1 MPRNRRYCSR
11 LCSKRASDERLK
23 AAVGS
28 VPRTC
33 RHCGKDISD
42 RAPQTRFCN
51 RECSRKARPKC
62 TFYGCILPI
71 DYDELCRTHIA
82 QREAGK
88 ELTPIKYARDVGAV
102 LARDRLGRKEC
113 PTCETWKPI
122 GEFGRY
128 AKTADGLASRCKVC
142 QATNHRRVTYSMT
155 AERYE
160 QMLADQ
166 GGLCALCKDPPGKRA
181 LSIDHDHRCCPGR
194 SRSCG
199 KCIRALL
206 CGKCNVAIGLM
217 RDNAELLRAA
227 ADYVTTFE
235 CAREL
240 ELAAQGAV

>member
-1 MPRNRRYCSR
+1 
-11 LCSKRASDERLK
+11 
-23 AAVGS
+23 
-28 VPRTC
+28 
-33 RHCGKDISD
+33 
-42 RAPQTRFCN
+42 
-51 RECSRKARPKC
+51 
-62 TFYGCILPI
+62 
-71 DYDELCRTHIA
+71 
-82 QREAGK
+82 
-88 ELTPIKYARDVGAV
+88 
-102 LARDRLGRKEC
+102 
-113 PTCETWKPI
+113 
-122 GEFGRY
+122 
-128 AKTADGLASRCKVC
+128 
-142 QATNHRRVTYSMT
+142 MT